1 MGIKVNHSN
10 ISKISSNSKLDN
22 KKLFFFLISSVLF
35 GTLSFV
41 SYKPVSI
48 KNDYSVDLVNHS
60 KSQIE
65 SENKSLNTISKENLI
80 LESVSYS
87 KSNTSVNIKISKN
100 EFALIVGTYQEKYNA
115 IILEQE
121 MRKRGFMDCTIIV
134 NNNLKKYW
142 VALDTYKDK
151 NQAELA
157 RERFLID
164 GWIKQI

>member
-1 MGIKVNHSN
+1 MAIKVNHTN
-10 ISKISSNSKLDN
+10 ISKISSNLKSDN

-41 SYKPVSI
+41 SYKPVST

-60 KSQIE
+60 KGQIE

-100 EFALIVGTYQEKYNA
+100 EFALIVGTYLEKYNA
-115 IILEQE
+115 IILEKE
-121 MRKRGFMDCTIIV
+121 MRKRGFKDCTIIE

-151 NQAELA
+151 NEAELA

>member
-1 MGIKVNHSN
+1 MAIKVNHTN
-10 ISKISSNSKLDN
+10 ISKISSNLKSDN

-41 SYKPVSI
+41 SYKPVST

-60 KSQIE
+60 KGQIE

-100 EFALIVGTYQEKYNA
+100 EFALIIGTYQEKYNA

-121 MRKRGFMDCTIIV
+121 MRKRGFKDCTIIE

-151 NQAELA
+151 NEAELA

>member
-1 MGIKVNHSN
+1 MGIKVNHT
-10 ISKISSNSKLDN
+10 KISSNSKLDN

-41 SYKPVSI
+41 SYKPVST

-121 MRKRGFMDCTIIV
+121 MRKRGFKDCTIIV

>member
-1 MGIKVNHSN
+1 MAIKVNHTN
-10 ISKISSNSKLDN
+10 ISKISSNLKSDN

-41 SYKPVSI
+41 SYKPVST

-87 KSNTSVNIKISKN
+87 KSKTSVNIKISKN

-121 MRKRGFMDCTIIV
+121 MRKRGFKDCTIIV

>member
-1 MGIKVNHSN
+1 MGIKVNHTN
-10 ISKISSNSKLDN
+10 ISKIYSNSKLDN

-41 SYKPVSI
+41 SYKPVST

-87 KSNTSVNIKISKN
+87 TSNKSVNIKISKN

-121 MRKRGFMDCTIIV
+121 MRKRGFKDCTIIE

-151 NQAELA
+151 NEAELA